1 MNSKDIEHT
10 YHITTRLSN
19 ADAGDTRTFGK
30 QSTLIIGGRS
40 QQIADTH
47 VTVIR
52 MQGVS
57 FYTQQKMAVLCISA
71 TPLKKHC
78 KTLRTFWI

>member
-19 ADAGDTRTFGK
+19 GDAGDTRTFRK
-30 QSTLIIGGRS
+30 KSTLTIGGRS

-52 MQGVS
+52 IQGVS
-57 FYTQQKMAVLCISA
+57 FYTQQKVAVFYISA
-71 TPLKKHC
+71 AAINKHC
-78 KTLRTFWI
+78 RNLPTFWI